1 MGQNISYYSTT
12 DLPQDLPLLLI
23 KGAILLPQAQLSL
36 PIFDKTQFSMI
47 KNVLKSGRLVGIIQ
61 PNLVP
66 DYAET
71 IADVLLYT
79 TGSVGKIIDIIESE
93 DSEEGHMLLI
103 VNGVCRFNLIDKY
116 DSPSGYPMGR
126 VNYDNFKPD
135 LAYDTD
141 LNIDRNRLLTALR
154 PYFNNL
160 DLTPNWDEINQISNQ
175 KLINALLMACP
186 FDPKEKQALLESQTL
201 TDQSNLMT
209 TLIEMASFQSNHPSL
224 AWH

>member
-1 MGQNISYYSTT
+1 MGQHLFYQTTT
-12 DLPQDLPLLLI
+12 DLPKELPLLLI
-23 KGAILLPQAQLSL
+23 KGVILLPQAQVSL
-36 PIFDKTQFSMI
+36 PIFDKLQFSMI
-47 KNVLKSGRLVGIIQ
+47 KNVLKSGRLVGLIQ

-71 IADVLLYT
+71 IDDIHLYS
-79 TGSVGKIIDIIESE
+79 TGSVGKIMDIVESE
-93 DSEEGHMLLI
+93 DSEDDHMI
-103 VNGVCRFNLIDKY
+103 MVVNGVCRFNLLDKY
-116 DSPSGYPMGR
+116 DSKTGYPMG
-126 VNYDNFKPD
+126 VVSYDNFKPD

-141 LNIDRNRLLTALR
+141 LTIDRNRLLTALK

-201 TDQSNLMT
+201 TDQSELMT
-209 TLIEMASFQSNHPSL
+209 TLIEMATFQFNHPSL